1 MEDGV
6 NGENGLSVTN
16 GVGLENMLESE
27 PAQTPLRKTVGRT
40 VKELTRK
47 LKIASWLT
55 VVSENESLSFI
66 SLFLLFGG

>member
-16 GVGLENMLESE
+16 GVGLDTMLGSE

-47 LKIASWLT
+47 VKVAS
-55 VVSENESLSFI
+55 
-66 SLFLLFGG
+66 